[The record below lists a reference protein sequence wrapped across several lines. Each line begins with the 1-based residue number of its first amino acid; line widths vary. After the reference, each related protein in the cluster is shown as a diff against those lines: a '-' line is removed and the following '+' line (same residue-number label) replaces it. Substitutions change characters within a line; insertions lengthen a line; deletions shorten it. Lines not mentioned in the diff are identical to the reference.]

1 MAACAVHDPASG
13 RTEAAG
19 QRPRCMIPH
28 RLAGLVGVMLLW
40 ALVSFAATPPPDSPA
55 ARQEAENLAKLPP
68 LVPRGPVDHSGRKQK
83 GRASYYAHHFTN
95 RKMADGSRFNP
106 NSNAA
111 ASKTL
116 PLGTVAKVTNQ
127 QNGRTAVVQV
137 EDRGPHAVGSVVD
150 VAPKVADQL
159 DMKKTGV
166 TQVVVAPIAVPQRDG
181 AVKLGAGA
189 AESSPQEVSAATK
202 NAQAAR

>member
-1 MAACAVHDPASG
+1 
-13 RTEAAG
+13 
-19 QRPRCMIPH
+19 MIPH
-28 RLAGLVGVMLLW
+28 SLAGLVGVMLFW
-40 ALVSFAATPPPDSPA
+40 APVSATATPPPDSPA

-68 LVPRGPVDHSGRKQK
+68 LVPFGRVDHSGRKQK

-127 QNGRTAVVQV
+127 QNGRTAVVKV
-137 EDRGPHAVGSVVD
+137 EDRGPHAGGRVVD

-159 DMKKTGV
+159 GMKKAGV
-166 TQVVVAPIAVPQRDG
+166 TQVVVAPIAVPQPDG
-181 AVKLGAGA
+181 VVKLGAGA
-189 AESSPQEVSAATK
+189 AESSAQEVAAATK
-202 NAQAAR
+202 TAQAAR